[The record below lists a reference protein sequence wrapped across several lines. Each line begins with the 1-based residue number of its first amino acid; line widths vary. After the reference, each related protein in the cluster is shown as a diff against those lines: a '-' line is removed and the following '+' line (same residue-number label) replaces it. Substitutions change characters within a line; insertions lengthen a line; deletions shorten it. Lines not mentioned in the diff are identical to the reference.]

1 MIRKFTSV
9 ELIGMY
15 VTLVLAK
22 VVFGYFSG
30 EGLFAS
36 MYFLPVLTAIVCYS
50 NPLTKK
56 YISLPVLLSV
66 LYTLHAVGIYFFAA
80 GTRDDAGRA
89 WMMLLTLCGYSFSLI
104 IFALWPL
111 AKGEKW
117 KHKLLSILILLI
129 GMLLS
134 VLIFNVD

>member
-1 MIRKFTSV
+1 M
-9 ELIGMY
+9 LLGMY
-15 VTLVLAK
+15 VTLVVAK

-30 EGLFAS
+30 EGLFVT
-36 MYFLPVLTAIVCYS
+36 MYFLPVITAIVCYS
-50 NPLTKK
+50 NPLPNK

-89 WMMLLTLCGYSFSLI
+89 WMMLLTLWGYSFSLI

-111 AKGEKW
+111 AKGENW
-117 KHKLLSILILLI
+117 KHKLLSILLFLI
-129 GMLLS
+129 GMVVSL
-134 VLIFNVD
+134 LIFNVP